1 MMSSTHRRRAWPV
14 PTLAGLSLGLL
25 MLLVTLPATAAD
37 VATSEHPR
45 SMADIKESGYLLHL
59 GVPYANFVTG
69 ADDGLDVEVIRLFAD
84 YLGVEYV
91 YVRTNWKEVIPSV
104 IGHEVIRDGQEV
116 QLGDAVAVTGDLI
129 ANGLTRIPWREE
141 VLDYSYATF
150 PTQIWLLA
158 RGDSPFD
165 PIVPSGSAEG
175 DIQQV
180 QALMSGRTV
189 LCKANTCLD
198 PSLYSLDRLGA
209 KAVLFEGLLNE
220 LAPAVIDRKAE
231 TTILDVPDALVALR
245 KWPGMVKVLG
255 PVSPP
260 QEMGVGF
267 PQQST
272 ELREAFN
279 SFFAQLWNSGD
290 YLELVRIYYPTALEY
305 YPEFFEGT
313 IGDPQTT
320 RMAETK

>member
-1 MMSSTHRRRAWPV
+1 MKSSTYSPQARPER
-14 PTLAGLSLGLL
+14 TLAALSLGLL
-25 MLLVTLPATAAD
+25 LLMTLSAAASD
-37 VATSEHPR
+37 VATAGRPR
-45 SMADIKESGYLLHL
+45 SLADIEESGYIRHL

-69 ADDGLDVEVIRLFAD
+69 AGDGLDVEVIKFFAD
-84 YLGVEYV
+84 YLGVQYV
-91 YVRTNWKEVIPSV
+91 YVRTNWKDVIPGA
-104 IGHEVIRDGQEV
+104 IGREVIRDGQEV
-116 QLGDAVAVTGDLI
+116 RLGDAVAVTGDLI

-141 VLDYSYATF
+141 VLDYSLATF

-165 PIVPSGSAEG
+165 PIVPSGSPEA

-198 PSLYSLDRLGA
+198 PSLYNLERLNA
-209 KAVLFEGLLNE
+209 QAILFGGLLNE

-245 KWPGMVKVLG
+245 KWPGRVKVLG

-267 PQQST
+267 PKQSA

-279 SFFAQLWNSGD
+279 AFFAQLWDSGV
-290 YLELVRIYYPTALEY
+290 YLELVRKYYPTALEY
-305 YPEFFEGT
+305 YPEFFERT
-313 IGDPQTT
+313 IGDPQAT